1 MAARRV
7 AFDGEPLVAAIQAT
21 FRRRGTPLPEAEMVG
36 LSDVVEELRRF
47 LQKPFAPPVQAI
59 RSLYVG
65 TQVAHGPDPGPT
77 LTEPVLTGRPRC
89 VCLST
94 CVFEV
99 TLCDLKPRRHL
110 QMPICAR

>member
-47 LQKPFAPPVQAI
+47 LQKPFAAA
-59 RSLYVG
+59 RSGDPFSLRWNPS
-65 TQVAHGPDPGPT
+65 GPW
-77 LTEPVLTGRPRC
+77 
-89 VCLST
+89 S
-94 CVFEV
+94 
-99 TLCDLKPRRHL
+99 
-110 QMPICAR
+110 